1 MICAFVILI
10 VHLLTIINS
19 VVQPSSQMSCILGFM
34 IRKEV
39 SSIRYAVE
47 IWKISYSSPSYFVIS
62 FGFVNNTDG
71 AIDEACF
78 VTPS

>member
-1 MICAFVILI
+1 VICTFVILI
-10 VHLLTIINS
+10 VHLLVVIKSI
-19 VVQPSSQMSCILGFM
+19 VQPSSQMSCILGSM
-34 IRKEV
+34 IRKAV

-47 IWKISYSSPSYFVIS
+47 IWKISYSSPPYFILI

-71 AIDEACF
+71 AIHEACF

>member
-1 MICAFVILI
+1 MICTSVILI
-10 VHLLTIINS
+10 VHYLVIIKS
-19 VVQPSSQMSCILGFM
+19 IVQPSSQISRILGSM

-47 IWKISYSSPSYFVIS
+47 IWKISCSSPSYFIVS